1 MSAPLRRF
9 LARTAGSSA
18 LGVALLAPVA
28 AASPAEDVLFREAT
42 FEELAKVTITSVSKR
57 EAAYFRTAAAIHVIT
72 AEEIRRS
79 GAASLVDALR
89 LAPGLEVGLVNSRTA
104 AVTLRGFNGLSANK
118 LLPLVDGR
126 SLYSLRFGGT
136 IWDMRELPLEDIAQI
151 EVIGGPAGT
160 TWGANAVNGVI
171 NIITKSARETQ
182 GTHVATT
189 LGTFHRGAGYVRQ
202 GVALADD
209 TWLRVYLSAFHRA
222 DSEPFNRPDNNDA
235 WNMLRAG
242 LRIDRERADGHTF
255 VSGEVFDSKADQ
267 LPVAGSTRANSTG
280 GHLLARHRQ
289 NRTDGAWQAQ
299 VFFDT
304 FRRDSGG
311 NRSSAETL
319 EIDTLYELRATP
331 AHLLSW
337 GGSFR
342 ASRLRDAVNS
352 AGVVSLFDPEVREF
366 NQGGA
371 FVQDEFTAGP
381 VVFTAGVKAEYNDF
395 TNWEILPS
403 LRLGWDAS
411 SQVFL
416 WVAASRAARIPS
428 RVEYDQSLAFSGPGF
443 SSRTFPSPDLEAEVL
458 HALEA
463 GARWHPDQ
471 GWTFDVSL
479 YLQHYRKL
487 VTNESTP
494 VVGGTETRLKNL
506 GRATSAGLE
515 AAVTWQPRE
524 WWRLQAAG
532 NLLDLETSL
541 EPGSRDTT
549 FAVVEGVSPKYQFS
563 LRSSFN
569 LPHRWEADL
578 GWRYVGRLDRPGF
591 EIPAYQALDARV
603 GRQFG
608 HGLEVSLVGQNL
620 LAPSH
625 REFRFFT
632 TQAAVARGAYIRVD
646 WRR

>member
-1 MSAPLRRF
+1 MSAPLRRL
-9 LARTAGSSA
+9 LARTAGGSA
-18 LGVALLAPVA
+18 LGVALCSPVA
-28 AASPAEDVLFREAT
+28 TMAAAEDVLFREAT

-57 EAAYFRTAAAIHVIT
+57 EAAYFRTAAAVHVVT
-72 AEEIRRS
+72 ADDIRRS

-104 AVTLRGFNGLSANK
+104 AITLRGFNGLSANK

-136 IWDMRELPLEDIAQI
+136 IWDMRELPLDDIAQI

-182 GTHVATT
+182 GTHVATS
-189 LGTFHRGAGYVRQ
+189 LGTFNRAAGYVRQ
-202 GVALADD
+202 GVALGDD
-209 TWLRVYLSAFHRA
+209 SWLRVYLNAFHRA
-222 DSEPFNRPDNNDA
+222 DSETVNRPDNNDA

-242 LRIDRERADGHTF
+242 LRFDRERADGHTL
-255 VSGEVFDSKADQ
+255 VSGEIFDSRADQ
-267 LPVAGSTRANSTG
+267 LPAAGSTRAHSSG

-299 VFFDT
+299 VLFDT

-319 EIDTLYELRATP
+319 EVDTLYEWRATP

-342 ASRLRDAVNS
+342 ASRLQDAVNS
-352 AGVVSLFDPEVREF
+352 VGITSLFDPEVRKF
-366 NQGGA
+366 NQGGV
-371 FVQDEFTAGP
+371 FLQDEFGAGP
-381 VVFTAGVKAEYNDF
+381 AVITAGVKAEYNDF
-395 TNWEILPS
+395 TDWEVLPS

-411 SQVFL
+411 PQVFL
-416 WVAASRAARIPS
+416 WTAASRAARIPS
-428 RVEYDQSLAFSGPGF
+428 RVEYDQSLFFSAPGF
-443 SSRTFPSPDLEAEVL
+443 SSRTFPSPDLDAEVL
-458 HALEA
+458 DAIEF
-463 GARWHPDQ
+463 GGRWHPDQ
-471 GWTFDVSL
+471 GWTFDLSF
-479 YLQHYRKL
+479 YLQRYRKL
-487 VTNESTP
+487 VTNESVP
-494 VVGGTETRLKNL
+494 VVGGTETRLKNQ

-515 AAVTWQPRE
+515 TSITWRPRE

-541 EPGSRDTT
+541 ERGSVDTGL
-549 FAVVEGVSPKYQFS
+549 VIVEGVSPKYQLS

-569 LPHRWEADL
+569 LRQRWEMDF

-591 EIPAYQALDARV
+591 EIPAYQSLDARV

-608 HGLEVSLVGQNL
+608 RGLELSLVGQNL

-632 TQAAVARGAYIRVD
+632 TQAAVARGAYVRVD